1 MFILRWWQKQI
12 LWKRVLL
19 GLLAGL
25 VVGLSMHF
33 GLPAARADQ
42 LASTWAKPWGDGFV
56 RLIQMMIVPL
66 ITTSLVAGITAMGH
80 PKKLGSLGVRTL
92 AMYMATTFFA
102 VWLGLL
108 TGSILRPGQGVNYQ
122 VASEKDQAELKQK
135 LKLGEESGTAVER
148 ILKIIPTNPVDSM
161 AKGDVLPIIF
171 FALLLGMAIL
181 LTGEAGLPLKN
192 LFDSAAEVVMRMTL
206 MVMELAPLGV
216 FALMTWVMASKGLSV
231 LTNLLWLAIS
241 LYAACLIQIA
251 LVYGLVI
258 IKLMARLPVQPFFR
272 GTVDALSLAYSSSS
286 SNATLPVTIS
296 CAEKN
301 LGIEKSVAGS
311 VLPLGAT
318 INMDGTSIYL
328 GLISLF
334 ASQAVGIEL
343 TWGQYVNVAVT
354 ATLVSVGVAGI
365 PSASLLLAATVLS
378 IVGISQEQ
386 ALLIIAFILPF
397 DRLLDMMRTLTNVT
411 GDLACAC
418 ALAKWEGAMD
428 ESVYRSRVDV

>member
-1 MFILRWWQKQI
+1 
-12 LWKRVLL
+12 
-19 GLLAGL
+19 
-25 VVGLSMHF
+25 
-33 GLPAARADQ
+33 
-42 LASTWAKPWGDGFV
+42 
-56 RLIQMMIVPL
+56 MMIVPL

-80 PKKLGSLGVRTL
+80 PKKLGSLGLRTL
-92 AMYMATTFFA
+92 AMYMVTTFFA

-135 LKLGEESGTAVER
+135 LKLGEEAGTAVER

-206 MVMELAPLGV
+206 IVMELAPLGV

-258 IKLMARLPVQPFFR
+258 IKLLASWHRGCSKFGLFIFLVKRHFASHDFMCRKELRNRKIGCRIGLASRCNHQHGWDIDLPRADRAFCC
-272 GTVDALSLAYSSSS
+272 SSGG
-286 SNATLPVTIS
+286 NRID
-296 CAEKN
+296 
-301 LGIEKSVAGS
+301 
-311 VLPLGAT
+311 LGAICQRSYHGDFGVGGRCWHT
-318 INMDGTSIYL
+318 IGQ
-328 GLISLF
+328 F
-334 ASQAVGIEL
+334 AVG
-343 TWGQYVNVAVT
+343 GY
-354 ATLVSVGVAGI
+354 
-365 PSASLLLAATVLS
+365 
-378 IVGISQEQ
+378 
-386 ALLIIAFILPF
+386 
-397 DRLLDMMRTLTNVT
+397 
-411 GDLACAC
+411 
-418 ALAKWEGAMD
+418 GA
-428 ESVYRSRVDV
+428 